1 VKVSYPGLD
10 SVTVVVKTKPGALAA
25 LKVSASPDTI
35 EAVEDTESQITATLV
50 DSYGN
55 TRKVADVTV
64 YFGLSGAI
72 AFVGPSEVDTDA
84 DGEATTTIRATGSAK
99 ADTTATVRATAEG
112 KTGSSTIRFVSGA
125 VTDVVLKISPSSLN
139 LGETADV
146 TARAEDP
153 NGNPIVNANVVFNFD
168 DNVDWDPIGSIDFDP
183 GDYPPKFSDTS
194 AVTDSNGEATV
205 RFIASIEAGTA
216 EISATIAGIES
227 DTKEI
232 VIKAGSLDRVEMTD
246 GEETIRADG
255 ESKSFMTWQI
265 ADFYGNFVEESGKT
279 VAFSTSKGSLSADE
293 GTTDSNGEVEV
304 ELKSTITR
312 GVATV
317 TAKVNR
323 VIGTEEITFGGD
335 AVDMSLSSKPA
346 TVFVGDDAEIK
357 VTLKDETGLN
367 AISKGPTVI
376 TDIEA
381 QHGMVPWPPLNMND
395 GDGSLKFTY
404 TAPGSVP
411 TGSVDTIIV
420 TATISQWGV
429 NRAGVSYMI
438 TIPITDVPASLSLT
452 PDVMSAPGDGA
463 YLVKVEAKLVD
474 GTGNTIITSPGT
486 PVSFSTDEGTLSDE
500 YGISANVA
508 TTSTTTGIAT
518 IYVKAPLVP
527 LGTAS
532 KLASVI
538 AIGGGVTGDV
548 TITFT
553 ASAPAQPVSAVI
565 SDEATLDT
573 AGNDKSSFSGG
584 ETVIVSATITNTSPS
599 QKDFLVA
606 VQAISPDGIPLPAV
620 YLTVTLDKDQEFSFQ
635 PSIVIPI
642 GASGSWT
649 AEVSVFDKFPAAGGT
664 VQAIPATVNFTVS

>member
-1 VKVSYPGLD
+1 
-10 SVTVVVKTKPGALAA
+10 VT
-25 LKVSASPDTI
+25 
-35 EAVEDTESQITATLV
+35 
-50 DSYGN
+50 
-55 TRKVADVTV
+55 
-64 YFGLSGAI
+64 
-72 AFVGPSEVDTDA
+72 
-84 DGEATTTIRATGSAK
+84 
-99 ADTTATVRATAEG
+99 
-112 KTGSSTIRFVSGA
+112 
-125 VTDVVLKISPSSLN
+125 
-139 LGETADV
+139 
-146 TARAEDP
+146 
-153 NGNPIVNANVVFNFD
+153 
-168 DNVDWDPIGSIDFDP
+168 
-183 GDYPPKFSDTS
+183 
-194 AVTDSNGEATV
+194 
-205 RFIASIEAGTA
+205 
-216 EISATIAGIES
+216 
-227 DTKEI
+227 
-232 VIKAGSLDRVEMTD
+232 
-246 GEETIRADG
+246 
-255 ESKSFMTWQI
+255 
-265 ADFYGNFVEESGKT
+265 
-279 VAFSTSKGSLSADE
+279 FSTTKGSLSAEE

-323 VIGTEEITFGGD
+323 VTGTQEITFGGD

-346 TVFVGDDAEIK
+346 TVFVGDEAEIK

-381 QHGMVPWPPLNMND
+381 QHGNVPWPPLTMND
-395 GDGSLKFTY
+395 GDGTLKFTY

-438 TIPITDVPASLSLT
+438 TIPITDEPASLSLT

-463 YLVKVEAKLVD
+463 YLVKIEARLVD

-508 TTSTTTGIAT
+508 TTSTTSGIAT

-532 KLASVI
+532 KLATII

-548 TITFT
+548 TVTFT

-565 SDEATLDT
+565 SDAVTLDT

-635 PSIVIPI
+635 PSVVIPI